1 MKIGIVG
8 SEGHVG
14 RAMHALFVDAIC
26 YDLNLGS
33 KEEINTCDTVF
44 ICVPTPQREDGSC
57 NTDIVESVLQWI
69 NVPLI
74 IIRSTVY
81 VGFTDK
87 MREKY
92 NKEIVFQPE
101 YYGETIDHPF
111 SNLRNRNWLT
121 FGGTSKGIHLAIKTY
136 QTVHNS
142 NISIYQGDAKS
153 IEMAK
158 YMENCFFATKV
169 IFCNEMKDIADAL
182 GANYDVAREAWIAD
196 PRIGTSHTF
205 VYDDNRGYD
214 RSFKGS
220 TVIPLTNKCIFFG
233 HTPTSYISNESKI
246 IKYKWDTSSSNTI
259 RDYYKIHLDLGVWLH
274 GVLGCFCVD
283 TCEEFYIDKWSNI

>member
-14 RAMHALFVDAIC
+14 TAMKKLFTNAIC
-26 YDLNLGS
+26 YDINIGS
-33 KEEINTCDTVF
+33 KEMINQCHTVF
-44 ICVPTPQREDGSC
+44 VCVPTPARLDGSC
-57 NTDIVESVLQWI
+57 DASIVENVIKWI
-69 NVPLI
+69 DVPLI

-81 VGFTDK
+81 VGFTDA

-101 YYGETIDHPF
+101 YYGETVDHPF
-111 SNLRNRNWLT
+111 VDLKSRKWLT
-121 FGGTSKGIHLAIKTY
+121 FGGTENGIHLAIKTY

-142 NISIYQGDAKS
+142 SVSIYHGDAKS

-169 IFCNEMKDIADAL
+169 IFCNEMKDIADSL
-182 GANYDVAREAWIAD
+182 GANYDIAREAWIAD

-205 VYDDNRGYD
+205 VYDDNRGYG
-214 RSFKGS
+214 GS
-220 TVIPLTNKCIFFG
+220 CLPKDIASLIYQADMTGVDATLLKSVSTKNA
-233 HTPTSYISNESKI
+233 
-246 IKYKWDTSSSNTI
+246 KYKE
-259 RDYYKIHLDLGVWLH
+259 KQ
-274 GVLGCFCVD
+274 
-283 TCEEFYIDKWSNI
+283 